1 MVAILFLI
9 WLAAWIDFKT
19 HRIPNPLCVTGAI
32 LGFILQ
38 TWTHGPIG
46 LWYAFAGLALWMALM
61 LPGYL
66 MRLTGAGDV
75 KLMGALGALL
85 GVEATIPVFLATFIA
100 GGLVGSIYAF
110 IAWSK
115 QGATSPIARY
125 KDMFQWFWM
134 TGRLSYKPPAPEEA
148 MAQRFPFGIA
158 IALGTSFI
166 LLEPLF

>member
-1 MVAILFLI
+1 
-9 WLAAWIDFKT
+9 
-19 HRIPNPLCVTGAI
+19 
-32 LGFILQ
+32 
-38 TWTHGPIG
+38 
-46 LWYAFAGLALWMALM
+46 MALM

-134 TGRLSYKPPAPEEA
+134 TGRLSYKPPAPNEA

-158 IALGTSFI
+158 IALGTSYV
-166 LLEPLF
+166 LLSPCSKPQQGSSRAIGETTRSSVLLRPRHPEQSTSVGPYNP

>member
-1 MVAILFLI
+1 
-9 WLAAWIDFKT
+9 
-19 HRIPNPLCVTGAI
+19 
-32 LGFILQ
+32 
-38 TWTHGPIG
+38 
-46 LWYAFAGLALWMALM
+46 M

-125 KDMFQWFWM
+125 KEMFLWFWM
-134 TGRLSYKPPAPEEA
+134 TGRLNYKPPAPNEA

-158 IALGTSFI
+158 IALGTSYV
-166 LLEPLF
+166 LLSPML